1 MKNEL
6 KQSLLDILG
15 SPEFD
20 IHIRNAGK
28 FRFPINYLFGVHSH
42 IEFEM
47 NYINSGNCVMEI
59 GGVLTSLKQGDCVII
74 SPNIPHYFM
83 VGMQRGCSIVQLE
96 YSMNL
101 PERIGESFSSCM
113 AKESTY
119 KSQTVHPL
127 EMSWRESAAAFG
139 KRSLTYI

>member
-20 IHIRNAGK
+20 INIRNAGK

-59 GGVLTSLKQGDCVII
+59 GGVLISLKQGDCVSFRRISHII
-74 SPNIPHYFM
+74 LWSACRGGAALCSWNIP
-83 VGMQRGCSIVQLE
+83 
-96 YSMNL
+96 
-101 PERIGESFSSCM
+101 
-113 AKESTY
+113 
-119 KSQTVHPL
+119 
-127 EMSWRESAAAFG
+127 
-139 KRSLTYI
+139 